1 MSLNKAK
8 DSALPTTAVDTAFLV
23 TPEEYIVEIHEI
35 GVSKTNPITGANN
48 GAKVWDKTNNKTLWK
63 GNSPL
68 VIDVA
73 PGKKMANDLV
83 MSQPPLG
90 KYNYNYVLLKKSIKL
105 KITAEFQGGEKFYS
119 KNNGKSTPQDN
130 NTDYAQFTENIVNF
144 NFNAEAWDTDGG
156 VVTAGSSSYF
166 KDTANSVEGLL
177 LRTDKLTKSN
187 SNANT
192 EYILAV
198 YDCTSNPL
206 SINDVRFGGGGF
218 KIAFS
223 SSNSA
228 QISSAGWNDLTTNP
242 IQFNSLPPKYVTSSK

>member
-35 GVSKTNPITGANN
+35 GVSKTNPITGATN
-48 GAKVWDKTNNKTLWK
+48 GVKIWDKTNNKILWK
-63 GNSPL
+63 GSSPL

-90 KYNYNYVLLKKSIKL
+90 KYNYNYVLLKKTIKL
-105 KITAEFQGGEKFYS
+105 KITAEFQGGKKFYS
-119 KNNGKSTPQDN
+119 KDNGKSTPQDD
-130 NTDYAQFTENIVNF
+130 NTNYDQFSENIRNF
-144 NFNAEAWDTDGG
+144 NFNGLAWDTNGGG
-156 VVTAGSSSYF
+156 VVAGSSSYF
-166 KDTANSVEGLL
+166 KDTDNDVEGLL

>member
-48 GAKVWDKTNNKTLWK
+48 GVKIWDKTNNKTLWK

-166 KDTANSVEGLL
+166 KDTDNSVEGLL
-177 LRTDKLTKSN
+177 LRSDKSTKSN